1 MTHPLFRS
9 NDPMGVATASALAR
23 LSPGFD
29 RPTQF
34 AHPCVTRPG
43 RDRAQYRLSICSP
56 KARLLLHPALPL
68 LRCRELTSLNLL
80 SISPLTL
87 GPSVRRSFDCATPRP
102 AQLLFIAT
110 VPRRAARR
118 GIKTNEAHLS
128 TLQARPQAPARFP
141 RAHGHQGWSR
151 SGRRTPQSR
160 PQAAVRLSGSVKP
173 CRKPASPGAL
183 LHKGFANARSSWP
196 SGMVKSAAGGFSCWK

>member
-1 MTHPLFRS
+1 MNSIACRC
-9 NDPMGVATASALAR
+9 A
-23 LSPGFD
+23 
-29 RPTQF
+29 
-34 AHPCVTRPG
+34 G
-43 RDRAQYRLSICSP
+43 RKA
-56 KARLLLHPALPL
+56 ARLLYRALPL
-68 LRCRELTSLNLL
+68 LRSRELTSPNLL

-87 GPSVRRSFDCATPRP
+87 GPSVRRSFDCATPCP

-128 TLQARPQAPARFP
+128 TLKARPQAPARFP
-141 RAHGHQGWSR
+141 CAHGHQGWPR
-151 SGRRTPQSR
+151 SGRRTPQPR

-183 LHKGFANARSSWP
+183 LRKGFANARSSWP
-196 SGMVKSAAGGFSCWK
+196 SGVVKSAVGGFSCWK